1 MKKFELKEKIL
12 AVDQNMRELWDEL
25 DDYNRKILKQEFY
38 ILNRY
43 ISNVGVPKWGNQR
56 APTREEQEHFVT
68 SVNDYY
74 NLHWN
79 TLQHHPK
86 LLWMLLCMC
95 SYKQTSF
102 FHEWIGCKKK
112 NLIEN
117 KKTKF
122 LASLYPAM
130 KMKDLEVLST
140 LTTNADIKAL
150 AKDHGMDDK
159 DIAKILK

>member
-1 MKKFELKEKIL
+1 MEKLELSEKL
-12 AVDQNMRELWDEL
+12 RSVDQNIRDLWDEL

-43 ISNVGVPKWGNQR
+43 ISNAETNN
-56 APTREEQEHFVT
+56 REILEHFVIT
-68 SVNDYY
+68 VNEYY
-74 NLHWN
+74 NKNWN

-86 LLWMLLCMC
+86 LLWILLCMC
-95 SYKQTSF
+95 SYDGKSKF
-102 FHEWIGCKKK
+102 FHKWIGFKKK